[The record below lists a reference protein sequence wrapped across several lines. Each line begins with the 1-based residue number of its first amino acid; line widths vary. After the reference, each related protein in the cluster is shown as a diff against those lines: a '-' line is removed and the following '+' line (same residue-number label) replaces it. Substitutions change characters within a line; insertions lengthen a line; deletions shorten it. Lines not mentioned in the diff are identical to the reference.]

1 MMHLIGLN
9 FTFNIDW
16 ICSLAKEDW
25 PNPSYPAFNL
35 YLRLFPLLS
44 FPTFIIG
51 SYENVAVRNTK
62 EKFLICSF
70 LRQDLGLK
78 IWVVSTLLPGQST
91 HVLFL
96 LRNTIKNPSKGQHFK
111 ELPFNSLTIFYP
123 MVILKIFS
131 YWNNSLF
138 DNVGHFLPIKISLK
152 KNLNE
157 TKNLSICI
165 VLW

>member
-1 MMHLIGLN
+1 MVHLIGLN

-35 YLRLFPLLS
+35 YLHLFPFLS

-51 SYENVAVRNTK
+51 SYKNVAVRNTK

-70 LRQDLGLK
+70 LGQDLGLK

-111 ELPFNSLTIFYP
+111 ELPFNSLTSS
-123 MVILKIFS
+123 ILWLYLKFS
-131 YWNNSLF
+131 HIEITAYLTMW
-138 DNVGHFLPIKISLK
+138 DISYQLK
-152 KNLNE
+152 
-157 TKNLSICI
+157 SH
-165 VLW
+165 

>member
-1 MMHLIGLN
+1 MHLIGLN

-70 LRQDLGLK
+70 LGQDLGLK

-111 ELPFNSLTIFYP
+111 ELTFNGLTSS
-123 MVILKIFS
+123 ILWLYLKFS
-131 YWNNSLF
+131 HIEITAYLTMW
-138 DNVGHFLPIKISLK
+138 DISYQLK
-152 KNLNE
+152 
-157 TKNLSICI
+157 SH
-165 VLW
+165 